1 MFALVGDRGFRLIKV
16 IFSASSFAP
25 PYPSILPVNAIPNIV
40 VKPSRQF
47 PFLARHPWV
56 HVQSLTEATNDL
68 ALGAEV
74 DLVQHDGTWL
84 ARGLYNPASRLRVR
98 LYSWQRGESLDA
110 DFFSR
115 RIDQAIRRRILAGI
129 LDETA
134 VRWDDGSPSEPT
146 GSRAGPDRSATR
158 LVFSE
163 TDGLSGLI
171 VDKYADYLVVQIA
184 AGVIAERLEGLLD
197 HLQRRLQPSGI
208 FVRTDEKTAKKEGI
222 TPIIGLSRGAGPDRP
237 IVYEQN
243 QLLWQVDLQQG
254 QKTGAYLDQ
263 RDNHAAAARYLRG
276 RHVLDVCCYTGGFGL
291 VAAHRGAASV
301 VGIDSSER
309 ALGVARANQQA
320 NEIGN
325 IEFGKSDCF
334 DFLAAAQQ
342 RGEGGGAAAGEGHG
356 PAFLDRRFD
365 AVVLDPPRFAGSRSQ
380 VASALRAYG
389 KLNRLA
395 IDLLP
400 PEGVL
405 VTCSCSGSVSRSD
418 FLNMLVD
425 VGRRA
430 RRDLVI
436 LESHSA
442 SADHAMR
449 VSCPE
454 TDYLKCFICQVL

>member
-1 MFALVGDRGFRLIKV
+1 M
-16 IFSASSFAP
+16 
-25 PYPSILPVNAIPNIV
+25 NAIPNVV

-56 HVQSLTEATNDL
+56 HVQSLTEATSNL
-68 ALGAEV
+68 ALGDEV

-110 DFFSR
+110 GFFHR

-129 LDETA
+129 VDEA
-134 VRWDDGSPSEPT
+134 AIRWDDSSPSATAE
-146 GSRAGPDRSATR
+146 SHSGPDLSAAR

-163 TDGLSGLI
+163 SDGLSGLI

-184 AGVIAERLEGLLD
+184 AGVIAERLELVLD
-197 HLQRRLQPSGI
+197 HLQRRLRPTGI
-208 FVRTDEKTAKKEGI
+208 FVRTDDKTAKKEGI
-222 TPIIGLSRGAGPDRP
+222 EPIVGLCRGAEPEKA
-237 IVYEQN
+237 IVYQQN
-243 QLLWQVDLQQG
+243 ELRWQVDLQQG

-263 RDNHAAAARYLRG
+263 RDNHAAAARYLQG
-276 RHVLDVCCYTGGFGL
+276 RDVLDVCCYTGGFGI

-301 VGIDSSER
+301 VGVDSSER
-309 ALGVARANQQA
+309 ALEAARANQQA
-320 NEIGN
+320 NAITN
-325 IEFGKSDCF
+325 IEFVKAECF
-334 DFLAAAQQ
+334 DFLAAAQPQ
-342 RGEGGGAAAGEGHG
+342 HEGREATSDDNAIK
-356 PAFLDRRFD
+356 AFTDRRFD
-365 AVVLDPPRFAGSRSQ
+365 AVVLDPPRFAGSRKQ
-380 VASALRAYG
+380 VASALRAYA

-400 PEGVL
+400 PEGIL
-405 VTCSCSGSVSRSD
+405 VTCSCSGSVGRSD

-430 RRDLVI
+430 KRDLVI
-436 LESHSA
+436 MESRSA